1 MRKTAMRSKK
11 GFSRIELLIALLVIV
26 VLIAL
31 LIPRFIRFVGRST
44 EKVCAANRATIQRLY
59 RAHVLMQ
66 DDGCTLENVLRG
78 ECAGFEDDVR
88 DYRCPGG
95 GAYRA
100 DGDAQVLCSKHG
112 G

>member
-1 MRKTAMRSKK
+1 MWYRK

-31 LIPRFIRFVGRST
+31 LVPRFVRFVGTSS

-59 RAHVLMQ
+59 RAHALMQ
-66 DDGCTLENVLRG
+66 DDGCMLEEVLRG
-78 ECAGFEDDVR
+78 ECPGFEDDVR

-95 GAYRA
+95 GTYSAEGSER
-100 DGDAQVLCSKHG
+100 VLCSKHG